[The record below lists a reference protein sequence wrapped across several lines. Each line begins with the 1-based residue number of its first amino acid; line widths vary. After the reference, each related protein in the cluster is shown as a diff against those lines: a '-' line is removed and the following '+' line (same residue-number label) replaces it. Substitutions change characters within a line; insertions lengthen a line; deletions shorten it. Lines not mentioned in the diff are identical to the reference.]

1 MELKVKIE
9 THDKMLECKMLDVTQ
24 RAQGMQKEVIPGLT
38 VRYDRKFSQQAFG
51 YPDIIDFTLKIVEGA
66 GASLIARWLYDK
78 FNGRVVKLEVERT
91 DVSLSEGE
99 IRRILVEKMKKFE

>member
-9 THDKMLECKMLDVTQ
+9 TYHKMLECKMLDVSQ

-38 VRYDRKFSQQAFG
+38 VRYDRKLSQKAFG
-51 YPDIIDFTLKIVEGA
+51 YPDIIDITLKIAEGA
-66 GASLIARWLYDK
+66 EAGLIARWLYGK

-91 DVSLSEGE
+91 EVSLSEDE
-99 IRRILVEKMKKFE
+99 ITRILVEKMKQSQ